1 MLLRQLHPAVLWLR
15 QALWLLP
22 RLSLIHQ
29 PSPRITVC
37 KSFSLAHQLRS
48 VVAEVWW
55 KCVPVVLVF
64 HIFPENDNFSKSKL
78 FTPPPNMYAD
88 FCVSAFVA
96 LFYFFSFFV
105 SKAYLVKGL
114 FFSLPVLTSS
124 RVFNYRLST
133 RLSPASPTHFYPAC
147 RKKHPSREV
156 SAVTWLRQDWREWF
170 FLSRSVYVSV
180 SPCVVGGVSLL
191 RIFCCL
197 PCFRRRSAGREAR
210 VRTPVSLTGLPV
222 FLGLPRVPVGS
233 PWSFWAHLPAVGLFL
248 LV

>member
-170 FLSRSVYVSV
+170 FSLSECVCERFSV
-180 SPCVVGGVSLL
+180 CCWRGVPPPHILL
-191 RIFCCL
+191 L
-197 PCFRRRSAGREAR
+197 AM
-210 VRTPVSLTGLPV
+210 L
-222 FLGLPRVPVGS
+222 
-233 PWSFWAHLPAVGLFL
+233 
-248 LV
+248 